1 MEANQLWPELKRLAE
16 AEAEREPLLAS
27 FLHDSVLRY
36 REYNGALAYCIVSA
50 LANRLMNDILMGE
63 LVHDE
68 LARQPDIL
76 SASLT
81 DLAAFASRD
90 PACENVLMPFLYY
103 KGFKALQAHRI
114 AHALWSAGRRGI
126 ARFIQSRVADVFAID
141 IHPAARIGKGV
152 FIDHGTAIVIGET
165 SVVED
170 NVSILQ
176 QVTLGGTGKEVGD
189 RHPKIREGVLISVG
203 AKVLGNIE
211 VGRGSKIAAGSVVLH
226 PVPPHATVA
235 GVPAKLVGTPRTESP
250 ALDMEQD
257 INGNNH

>member
-1 MEANQLWPELKRLAE
+1 MPMNQLWPELKRLAQ

-27 FLHDSVLRY
+27 FLHESVLRHQTY
-36 REYNGALAYCIVSA
+36 DSALAYCIVSS
-50 LANRLMNDILMGE
+50 LASRFMNDMLMGE
-63 LVHDE
+63 LVQAE
-68 LARQPDIL
+68 LAREPDIL
-76 SASLT
+76 SASLV

-114 AHALWSAGRRGI
+114 AHALWSAGRMGI

-211 VGRGSKIAAGSVVLH
+211 VGRGSKVAAGSVVLH

-235 GVPAKLVGTPRTESP
+235 GVPAKLVGTPRTEAP

-257 INGNNH
+257 INGNNQ

>member
-16 AEAEREPLLAS
+16 AEAELEPLLAS

-90 PACENVLMPFLYY
+90 PACENALMPFLYY